1 MIKQK
6 NRLLDQ
12 KFDNKM
18 LHKVGVLYRI
28 ASFLLNQFGKRL
40 NSDDQISSEVVE
52 RMIAQKNFE
61 NTLAIV
67 VEENGWFRKR
77 LLFQNISSCDL
88 LNFPELTETDL
99 KILFTITYQYSQAIS
114 YLGEILNEDGSLNL
128 QFLKDQSNI
137 LKLQV
142 QSRYISKKVYRCFIE
157 YTPDS
162 IGQSGIKRYFCE
174 CANGRRT
181 VGCYSQIAAIIYYLF
196 YGQYLSKISRAQH
209 LCTLFKTD
217 SIMPIINKDSDKD
230 WSVHHMNVI
239 NNSMRVIM

>member
-1 MIKQK
+1 
-6 NRLLDQ
+6 
-12 KFDNKM
+12 M
-18 LHKVGVLYRI
+18 LPKVGVFYRI

-52 RMIAQKNFE
+52 RMIAQKDIE
-61 NTLAIV
+61 NTLAIM

-77 LLFQNISSCDL
+77 LPFQNISSSDL

-99 KILFTITYQYSQAIS
+99 KILFTGTYQYSQAIS

-128 QFLKDQSNI
+128 QFLKDQSNV

-142 QSRYISKKVYRCFIE
+142 QSRHISRKVCRCFIE

-162 IGQSGIKRYFCE
+162 TGHSGIKRYFCE

-181 VGCYSQIAAIIYYLF
+181 VGCCSHIAAIIYYLS
-196 YGQYLSKISRAQH
+196 YGRYLSKIPRPAQH
-209 LCTLFKTD
+209 LCALFKTD
-217 SIMPIINKDSDKD
+217 GITPIINEDSDED
-230 WSVHHMNVI
+230 
-239 NNSMRVIM
+239 